1 MTRVI
6 LSYGPLSPFKATAA
20 KLVALTYSDKK
31 NRSGK
36 RAYVIPT
43 AIGTTQVIF
52 DITDAELMAAAEF
65 MLTLMRR
72 NSHTM
77 K

>member
-36 RAYVIPT
+36 RAYVLPVG
-43 AIGTTQVIF
+43 IGKTQVIF
-52 DITDAELMAAAEF
+52 DITDAELHAAAES
-65 MLTLMRR
+65 MLSTMRQA
-72 NSHTM
+72 
-77 K
+77 KV